1 LILKVA
7 GLKEQSS
14 LGRTEI
20 KEIYEIAKEWRNT
33 RMDEIFK

>member
-1 LILKVA
+1 MTRMDNLILKVA

-20 KEIYEIAKEWRNT
+20 KEIYEIAKE
-33 RMDEIFK
+33 